1 MKTICIFSPCRYTR
15 NVIHSLCHDYANNGS
30 LNGNKVRALSFSDV
44 SVFNFFISTTN
55 SENIE
60 KVILVNSNN
69 SRAIPGMLKLLHQT
83 GLYDIYLIAGE
94 RYRNITESHMWVP
107 APQFIDID
115 EGLDLFREQLREF
128 VKWTVRPEKVT
139 YGKGLHLLNR
149 SETRVLNCFLEGLAT
164 HRIQRRL
171 SMSDKQVSYYK
182 RRALQKTGASSL
194 MQFAWLFGWTAPL
207 WMQKQ
212 YINNKGVSA

>member
-1 MKTICIFSPCRYTR
+1 MKTICIYCPCRYTR
-15 NVIHSLCHDYANNGS
+15 NIIHSLCHDYSNKGLFS
-30 LNGNKVRALSFSDV
+30 GNKTKVLSFSDA

-55 SENIE
+55 PDNIE

-69 SRAIPGMLKLLHQT
+69 SRAIPGMLKQLHET
-83 GLYDIYLIAGE
+83 GLNDICLIAGE
-94 RYRNITESHMWVP
+94 RYRNITESHMWAP

-128 VKWTVRPEKVT
+128 VKWAVRPEKVQP
-139 YGKGLHLLNR
+139 GKALHLLNGC
-149 SETRVLNCFLEGLAT
+149 ETRVLNCLLEGLAT
-164 HRIQRRL
+164 HRVQRKL

-182 RRALQKTGASSL
+182 RKALQKAGATSL
-194 MQFAWLFGWTAPL
+194 MQFAWLFGKTAPK